1 VKRLLDFILSLFG
14 LLILSP
20 LFLLIGLLIIID
32 DNGPVFFVQ
41 ERIGRFGKPFVL
53 YKFRS
58 MKINKTSNNN
68 NFEPGN
74 TTRVTKTG
82 KYLRKTKL
90 DELPQ
95 LYNVLKG
102 DLSLVGPRPEVRR
115 WVDVYPERWAKIHSI
130 RPGITDNASILF
142 RNEEEI
148 LSKSADPEQTYME
161 IILPT
166 KLDLYENYLKNHSFF
181 GDIKLILK
189 TVTTLVLK

>member
-1 VKRLLDFILSLFG
+1 
-14 LLILSP
+14 
-20 LFLLIGLLIIID
+20 
-32 DNGPVFFVQ
+32 
-41 ERIGRFGKPFVL
+41 
-53 YKFRS
+53 

-148 LSKSADPEQTYME
+148 LSESADPEQTYME